1 MKINNKTRKNEEEFI
16 LKLESRAREQKKL
29 VGTEVLPKWA
39 KGMGEWLV
47 VNPWRVLV
55 PIAGVMYLGLRTM
68 YGARFREII
77 LGVFGGY

>member
-1 MKINNKTRKNEEEFI
+1 MKHNNRIVRKEEEFL
-16 LKLESRAREQKKL
+16 LKLERRAREQKKL
-29 VGTEVLPKWA
+29 VGTEVLPIWA

-55 PIAGVMYLGLRTM
+55 PIAGIMYVALRFV
-68 YGARFREII
+68 YGTRFREII